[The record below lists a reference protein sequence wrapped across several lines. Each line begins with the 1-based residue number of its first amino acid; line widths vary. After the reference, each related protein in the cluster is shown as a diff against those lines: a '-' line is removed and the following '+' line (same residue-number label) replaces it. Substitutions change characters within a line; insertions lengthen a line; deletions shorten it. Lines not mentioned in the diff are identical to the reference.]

1 MPRKATSVAR
11 RGGRPSRAEAPL
23 LRERI
28 LEAATDL
35 FLAEGYGSTS
45 IEAVAA
51 RAGISKRTFY
61 DRFDDKAMLFAAV
74 VHRII
79 ERLRPPAGV
88 PLIAGAALPEVLVRL
103 AGLILAAA
111 LSAPA
116 IALHR
121 LISGESVRFPE
132 LARAVMS
139 EGTTREAIAMIGDL
153 LARELPE
160 ANLGSAERRFAAEQF
175 MVMVIS
181 IPQRRAMGFGPRM
194 TQADLDAWAR
204 HTVHL
209 FLNGCRGEGVQANCA
224 G

>member
-11 RGGRPSRAEAPL
+11 RAGRPSRAEALL

-45 IEAVAA
+45 IEAVSA

-79 ERLRPPAGV
+79 DNLRPPAGV
-88 PLIAGAALPEVLVRL
+88 PIIAGATLPDILVRL
-103 AGLILAAA
+103 AGLILLAA
-111 LSAPA
+111 LSPSA

-121 LISGESVRFPE
+121 LVNAEAVRFPE
-132 LARAVMS
+132 LVKAVSS
-139 EGTTREAIAMIGDL
+139 EGTTREAISLIGEM
-153 LARELPE
+153 LARELPD
-160 ANLGSAERRFAAEQF
+160 ANLGSPERRFAAEQF

-181 IPQRRAMGFGPRM
+181 VPQRRAMGFGTRM
-194 TQADLDAWAR
+194 TQPELDAWAKQ
-204 HTVHL
+204 TVSL
-209 FLNGCRGEGVQANCA
+209 FLNGCRGLEE
-224 G
+224 

>member
-11 RGGRPSRAEAPL
+11 RAGRPSRAEALL

-45 IEAVAA
+45 IEAVSA

-79 ERLRPPAGV
+79 DHLRPPAGV
-88 PLIAGAALPEVLVRL
+88 PIIAGTTLPDILVRL
-103 AGLILAAA
+103 AGLILLAA
-111 LSAPA
+111 LSPSA

-121 LISGESVRFPE
+121 LVNAEAVRFPE
-132 LARAVMS
+132 LVKAVNS
-139 EGTTREAIAMIGDL
+139 EGTTREAIAMIGEM
-153 LARELPE
+153 LARELPDS
-160 ANLGSAERRFAAEQF
+160 NLGSAERRFAAEQF

-181 IPQRRAMGFGPRM
+181 IPQRRAMGFGARM
-194 TQADLDAWAR
+194 TQPELDAWAKQ
-204 HTVHL
+204 TVRL
-209 FLNGCRGEGVQANCA
+209 FLNGCRGSKE
-224 G
+224 

>member
-11 RGGRPSRAEAPL
+11 RAGRPSRAAALL

-45 IEAVAA
+45 IEAVSA

-79 ERLRPPAGV
+79 DHLRPPPGV
-88 PLIAGAALPEVLVRL
+88 PIIAGTTLPDILVRL
-103 AGLILAAA
+103 AGLILLAA
-111 LSAPA
+111 LSPPA

-121 LISGESVRFPE
+121 LVNAEAVRFPE
-132 LARAVMS
+132 LVKAVIG
-139 EGTTREAIAMIGDL
+139 EGTTREAISLIGEL
-153 LARELPE
+153 LARELPD
-160 ANLGSAERRFAAEQF
+160 ANLGTAERRFAAEQF

-194 TQADLDAWAR
+194 TQPELDAWAK
-204 HTVHL
+204 HTVRL
-209 FLNGCRGEGVQANCA
+209 FLHGVAA
-224 G
+224 A

>member
-1 MPRKATSVAR
+1 MTRKATSVAR
-11 RGGRPSRAEAPL
+11 RAGRPSRAEALL

-45 IEAVAA
+45 IEAVSA

-79 ERLRPPAGV
+79 DNLRPPPGV
-88 PLIAGAALPEVLVRL
+88 PIIAGTTLPDILVRL
-103 AGLILAAA
+103 AGLILLAA
-111 LSAPA
+111 LSPPA

-121 LISGESVRFPE
+121 LVNAEAVRFPE
-132 LARAVMS
+132 LVKAVIG
-139 EGTTREAIAMIGDL
+139 EGTTREAILMIGEM
-153 LARELPE
+153 LARELPD

-194 TQADLDAWAR
+194 TQAELDAWAKQ
-204 HTVHL
+204 TVRL
-209 FLNGCRGEGVQANCA
+209 FLNGCRGLKE
-224 G
+224 

>member
-1 MPRKATSVAR
+1 MARKATSVAR
-11 RGGRPSRAEAPL
+11 RAGRPSRAEALL

-45 IEAVAA
+45 IEAVSA

-61 DRFDDKAMLFAAV
+61 DRFDDKAVLFAAV

-79 ERLRPPAGV
+79 DHLRPPPGV
-88 PLIAGAALPEVLVRL
+88 PIIAGTTLPDILVRL
-103 AGLILAAA
+103 AGLILLAA
-111 LSAPA
+111 LSPPA

-121 LISGESVRFPE
+121 LVNAEAVRFPE
-132 LARAVMS
+132 LVKAVIG
-139 EGTTREAIAMIGDL
+139 EGTTREAITLIGEM
-153 LARELPE
+153 LARELPH

-194 TQADLDAWAR
+194 TQPELDAWAKQ
-204 HTVHL
+204 TVRL
-209 FLNGCRGEGVQANCA
+209 FLNGVAA

>member
-1 MPRKATSVAR
+1 MARKATSVAR
-11 RGGRPSRAEAPL
+11 RAGRPSRAEALL

-45 IEAVAA
+45 IEAVSA

-79 ERLRPPAGV
+79 DSLRPPPGV
-88 PLIAGAALPEVLVRL
+88 PIIAGTTLPDILVRL
-103 AGLILAAA
+103 AGLILLAA
-111 LSAPA
+111 LSPPA

-121 LISGESVRFPE
+121 LVNAEAVRFPE
-132 LARAVMS
+132 LVKAVIG
-139 EGTTREAIAMIGDL
+139 EGTTREAISLIGEM
-153 LARELPE
+153 LARELPD

-194 TQADLDAWAR
+194 TQPELDAWAKQ
-204 HTVHL
+204 TVRL
-209 FLNGCRGEGVQANCA
+209 FLNGCRGLKE
-224 G
+224 

>member
-11 RGGRPSRAEAPL
+11 RAGRPSRAEALL

-28 LEAATDL
+28 LESATDL

-45 IEAVAA
+45 IEAVSA

-79 ERLRPPAGV
+79 DNLRPPAGV
-88 PLIAGAALPEVLVRL
+88 PIIAGATLPDILVRL
-103 AGLILAAA
+103 AGLILLAA
-111 LSAPA
+111 LSPSA

-121 LISGESVRFPE
+121 LVNAEAVRFPE
-132 LARAVMS
+132 LVKAVSS
-139 EGTTREAIAMIGDL
+139 EGTTREAIALIGEML
-153 LARELPE
+153 TRELPD

-181 IPQRRAMGFGPRM
+181 IPQRRSMGFGARM
-194 TQADLDAWAR
+194 TQPELDAWAKQ
-204 HTVHL
+204 TVRL
-209 FLNGCRGEGVQANCA
+209 FLNGCRGLKE
-224 G
+224 

>member
-11 RGGRPSRAEAPL
+11 RAGRPSRAEALL

-45 IEAVAA
+45 IEAVSA

-79 ERLRPPAGV
+79 DHLRPPPGV
-88 PLIAGAALPEVLVRL
+88 PIIAGTTLPDILVRL
-103 AGLILAAA
+103 AGLILLAA
-111 LSAPA
+111 LSPPA

-121 LISGESVRFPE
+121 LVNAEAVRFPE
-132 LARAVMS
+132 LVKAVIG
-139 EGTTREAIAMIGDL
+139 EGTTREAITLIGEL
-153 LARELPE
+153 LARELPD

-194 TQADLDAWAR
+194 TQSELDAWAKQ
-204 HTVHL
+204 TVRL
-209 FLNGCRGEGVQANCA
+209 FLSGCRGMKE
-224 G
+224 